1 MKNKWI
7 IILLVSV
14 VVFYVA
20 YMLWTAKN
28 AKEQDSKSL
37 LQKIF
42 GL

>member
-1 MKNKWI
+1 MKNKGI
-7 IILLVSV
+7 IIMLVAV
-14 VVFYVA
+14 VIFYIA

-28 AKEQDSKSL
+28 AQEQDSKSL